1 MQDFTGVP
9 AVVDLAAMRAAMAEA
24 GATLKINPLSPV
36 DLVID
41 HSVMVDHFADDQA
54 FEENVQIEM
63 QRNGERY
70 QFCVGDNL
78 HLITLVSCHRVPV
91 FAIRSI

>member
-1 MQDFTGVP
+1 
-9 AVVDLAAMRAAMAEA
+9 
-24 GATLKINPLSPV
+24 
-36 DLVID
+36 
-41 HSVMVDHFADDQA
+41 MVDHFADDQA

-70 QFCVGDNL
+70 QFLRWGQSAFNNFSV
-78 HLITLVSCHRVPV
+78 VPPVPV

>member
-1 MQDFTGVP
+1 
-9 AVVDLAAMRAAMAEA
+9 
-24 GATLKINPLSPV
+24 
-36 DLVID
+36 
-41 HSVMVDHFADDQA
+41 MVDHFADDHA

-70 QFCVGDNL
+70 QFYVGDNL
-78 HLITLVSCHRVPV
+78 HLITLVLCHRVPV

>member
-1 MQDFTGVP
+1 
-9 AVVDLAAMRAAMAEA
+9 
-24 GATLKINPLSPV
+24 
-36 DLVID
+36 
-41 HSVMVDHFADDQA
+41 MVDHFADDQA

-70 QFCVGDNL
+70 QFLRWGQSAFNNFSV
-78 HLITLVSCHRVPV
+78 VPPGTV